1 MAEETPPPQMPYLF
15 AALASR
21 VWGGGEARPS
31 SPSPTP
37 SWGDTGARSFPPILT
52 LTFGVGIFTWR
63 TAASLLR
70 TKPRE
75 LYSDT
80 RELLAREEEH
90 AGRLPAA
97 GDKKAAGWS
106 LRHRERWM
114 RCSFLGRKRDS
125 EPQTRMI
132 CSRVSLKR
140 TQKNE
145 HAYIHAQAHAQR
157 CILTSPA
164 FCFLDFAIISQVFK
178 YELHLPHTNLS
189 SL

>member
-114 RCSFLGRKRDS
+114 RCSFLGRKRDW
-125 EPQTRMI
+125 
-132 CSRVSLKR
+132 SLR
-140 TQKNE
+140 
-145 HAYIHAQAHAQR
+145 
-157 CILTSPA
+157 PG
-164 FCFLDFAIISQVFK
+164 
-178 YELHLPHTNLS
+178 
-189 SL
+189 